1 MQKVQYIKDFSFN
14 SAGFSAAI
22 SDCTAF
28 HTEYSSDILS
38 ISRYKVLEPFAP
50 YHLVKLRG

>member
-1 MQKVQYIKDFSFN
+1 MQEVQYIKDFSFN
-14 SAGFSAAI
+14 SAGLSVAVW
-22 SDCTAF
+22 DCTAF
-28 HTEYSSDILS
+28 HTEYRSDVPS